1 MSPEA
6 TRALRSALGHLE
18 SQAPEPPQLPV
29 GAPLPT
35 PRFWSKPAVVAV
47 AFALAALV
55 ALPGLWWLRS
65 GDDAVGTDAST
76 TSTASVTSTA
86 GTTTTTTVQTT
97 STNPAVRLPE
107 AGPIFG
113 ETTGVVLLFDNGIDG
128 LTALDP
134 DHRLVARS
142 LIEGQRPGDEPFS
155 MIRVADKLV
164 VGWGE
169 PHAVDIASWE
179 ARSLGLATIFVPAVE
194 PNRVWLIDYG
204 DRIGAHTPRVW
215 QVDVNTGE
223 ALGDP
228 TEVTGGDPKFGIA
241 GGLALQTDSGLVLWT
256 MDGGVVRSLEA
267 GSPAWAHDA
276 SGDVL
281 VWCDAYCDELQ
292 LTDPSTLATERH
304 RPPTGYDTF
313 RSARL
318 SPSGDYL
325 AALVGG
331 REEHTGAAIWLLNR
345 RTGDVTVVADAETR
359 VDFLAWTPASDQLFA
374 SSSSYRRDRTVIWRY
389 DLDEEQFG
397 AVVLPF
403 GGAMTPIIVETSL
416 ASAYFGEHL
425 VQPAECQAPGA
436 QPSGRSGICTF
447 AL

>member
-1 MSPEA
+1 MRHF
-6 TRALRSALGHLE
+6 RAVERMD
-18 SQAPEPPQLPV
+18 
-29 GAPLPT
+29 
-35 PRFWSKPAVVAV
+35 PRACLAGL
-47 AFALAALV
+47 ALAAVSLASCTTDTGTTSAV
-55 ALPGLWWLRS
+55 A
-65 GDDAVGTDAST
+65 TTAST
-76 TSTASVTSTA
+76 SPIPP
-86 GTTTTTTVQTT
+86 TTTTTGLTT
-97 STNPAVRLPE
+97 STNPAVSLPE

-142 LIEGQRPGDEPFS
+142 LVEGQRPGDEPYS

-169 PHAVDIASWE
+169 PYAVDIASWE

-204 DRIGAHTPRVW
+204 DRIGTHTPRVW
-215 QVDVNTGE
+215 QVDVDTGE

-228 TEVTGGDPKFGIA
+228 TDVTEGDPIFGIP

-331 REEHTGAAIWLLNR
+331 RKEYTGAAIWLLDR
-345 RTGDVTVVADAETR
+345 RSGAITVLADPETR

-374 SSSSYRRDRTVIWRY
+374 SSSSYRRDRTVIWR
-389 DLDEEQFG
+389 LNLGNEKFG
-397 AVVLPF
+397 VVVLPF
-403 GGAMTPIIVETSL
+403 GGAITPVIVETSL

-436 QPSGRSGICTF
+436 QPSGRSGTCTF
-447 AL
+447 GL